1 MEASVGIRTW
11 WRSRRRRREA
21 LGLPPRQRRRR
32 RVCRPCLLFL
42 LLLQMEEDPMCAGL
56 LVDGSRLLGVE
67 MVVALWPTTMRMTTR
82 RVTSCP
88 PCRNSLITTKRLRR
102 PPVGT
107 LTRNRF
113 TPMRR
118 RRRKI
123 SRMVL
128 PSLPTFRITTLT
140 LILISTTTTTERTPA
155 RSVQCCSRLRRLL
168 RPPRAPDTRLLVR
181 IRTRTRSSPLLTTC
195 PEPSPFLPSL
205 RELPPPSPCRIMHDD
220 NLPPGS
226 SRPRVESLAGWGW
239 EWGWGFRR
247 RRVGRTR
254 IGKRSMRKGGWRV
267 RSS

>member
-1 MEASVGIRTW
+1 MGIRTW

-21 LGLPPRQRRRR
+21 LGLPPRRQR
-32 RVCRPCLLFL
+32 RVCRPFLLFLL
-42 LLLQMEEDPMCAGL
+42 LLLQMEEDPTSAGL

-67 MVVALWPTTMRMTTR
+67 MVVALWPTTMTMTTR

-88 PCRNSLITTKRLRR
+88 PCRNSLITTKRRPR

-107 LTRNRF
+107 RTRNRF
-113 TPMRR
+113 IPMRR

-128 PSLPTFRITTLT
+128 RSLPTFRITLTLT
-140 LILISTTTTTERTPA
+140 LIFISTTTTTERTPA

-168 RPPRAPDTRLLVR
+168 RPPRGVPDTRLLVR
-181 IRTRTRSSPLLTTC
+181 TRTRTRSSPLLTTC
-195 PEPSPFLPSL
+195 PEPFPSLPSL
-205 RELPPPSPCRIMHDD
+205 RVLPPPSPCRIMRDD
-220 NLPPGS
+220 NLPRGS

-239 EWGWGFRR
+239 GWGWGFRR

-254 IGKRSMRKGGWRV
+254 IGRRSMRKGGWRV